1 MALNE
6 KELLRYKHS
15 IAVPGLG
22 LSMQEKIKNTRIL
35 VIGCGGLGATV
46 LQYLSAAGVGVIGI
60 ADYGVLN
67 EEDLSR
73 TPLFQ
78 IQDIRKHKAKM
89 ASSRMWAFNPFTKH
103 YPFLIQ
109 VKPENVQQVI
119 REFDL
124 VIDCSQNEPTH
135 LVVNDGCILGGK
147 PFVMAEVHNW
157 TAWWAGFN
165 IPQANGDFSASYRCV
180 RKEVDEYRNFDAG
193 ALPFTHGAAATHIV
207 NSVMRY
213 LLEVPGLANLHSFDF
228 LHQQYKTTETRADA
242 GVVAETKERGLLTA
256 DEYGMTI
263 EPDVE
268 D

>member
-6 KELLRYKHS
+6 KELLRFKYS
-15 IAVPGLG
+15 IAVPGVG

-46 LQYLSAAGVGVIGI
+46 LQHLSAAGVGVIGI

-67 EEDLSR
+67 EEDLAR

-109 VKPENVQQVI
+109 VKPENVLAVI

-124 VIDCSQNEPTH
+124 VIDCSQHQPTH
-135 LVVNDGCILGGK
+135 LVVNDGCMAGDK
-147 PFVMAEVHNW
+147 PFVIAEVHNW
-157 TAWWAGFN
+157 VAWWGGFN
-165 IPQANGDFSASYRCV
+165 IPQANGSKSASYRCM
-180 RKEVDEYRNFDAG
+180 RNQIDEYRNFDAG
-193 ALPFTHGAAATHIV
+193 ALSVTHGAAALQVV
-207 NSVMRY
+207 NSVLRH
-213 LLEVPGLANLHSFDF
+213 LLEVPGLDKLHHFDF
-228 LHQQYKTTETRADA
+228 LHQQYHITDTTPDA
-242 GVVAETKERGLLTA
+242 AIIAETQEKGLLTA
-256 DEYGMTI
+256 EEYGMEI
-263 EPDVE
+263 VPDVE